1 MESMQAALDCVS
13 KLPADRIDGIH
24 KIWAKDLKELA
35 YDIEDS
41 VDAFMVRIDTPV
53 GAKPHSFRR
62 YFDRTIGLLT
72 KAKHSHR
79 IYDDIQEIKNRIQ
92 EVSGRRERYKFENV
106 VVQPD
111 NTTMDPRLPSLYI
124 DVKKLVGTETPAKK
138 LTALLM
144 RGEGGQKQQLVVV
157 SIVGVGGLGKTSLA
171 NLVYQRVRGQ
181 FQSQAFVSVSLK
193 PEINKIFSSI
203 LRQVSGM
210 EYPNDEA
217 WDQTELIE
225 KIRQILEKKRY
236 IIVIDDIWSDSA
248 WILIKCALIENNLGS
263 KVIVTTRNVDVAKIS
278 CSPIDGTLY
287 ELDPL
292 FDEDSKRLLYSRVYN
307 EDEEIHTELEEGRR
321 EYNRRASHTACNSE
335 CVPSQ
340 VPRWFSSLS
349 ELSNVSIRVNLLRQR
364 DLELLGALPA
374 LCFLK
379 LQVDPYGTTDE
390 RCWLVF
396 AQGVMPK
403 LQRLELSFEVRKR
416 DGGFDIGLENLLS
429 LKHVAFKVDCTG
441 ARIREVQDA
450 ETKIR
455 NAVCIHPSHPVLKLS
470 RKRENLK
477 RKE

>member
-1 MESMQAALDCVS
+1 MELAAAALGSLLRKLGSLLTNEYRLQKAVRGEIRFLQAEMESMQAALDCVS

-79 IYDDIQEIKNRIQ
+79 IYYDIQEIKNRIQ

-144 RGEGGQKQQLVVV
+144 RGEGGKKQQLLVV

-236 IIVIDDIWSDSA
+236 DD
-248 WILIKCALIENNLGS
+248 LYVFLL
-263 KVIVTTRNVDVAKIS
+263 
-278 CSPIDGTLY
+278 TL
-287 ELDPL
+287 
-292 FDEDSKRLLYSRVYN
+292 
-307 EDEEIHTELEEGRR
+307 
-321 EYNRRASHTACNSE
+321 
-335 CVPSQ
+335 
-340 VPRWFSSLS
+340 
-349 ELSNVSIRVNLLRQR
+349 
-364 DLELLGALPA
+364 
-374 LCFLK
+374 
-379 LQVDPYGTTDE
+379 
-390 RCWLVF
+390 
-396 AQGVMPK
+396 
-403 LQRLELSFEVRKR
+403 
-416 DGGFDIGLENLLS
+416 
-429 LKHVAFKVDCTG
+429 
-441 ARIREVQDA
+441 
-450 ETKIR
+450 
-455 NAVCIHPSHPVLKLS
+455 
-470 RKRENLK
+470 
-477 RKE
+477 